1 MNIRSI
7 SCIETILH
15 KGDKFM
21 ATASIQKKPA
31 SLQQESGTMYNILFI
46 IGLCHLLNDSIQSVI
61 PAMFPILEESMGLS
75 FTQLGL
81 IAFALN
87 MVSSV
92 MQPVVGL
99 YTDKKPMPYA
109 LPIGLTSSML
119 GVLGLAFAP
128 SFLTILLSVIF
139 IGLGSAIFHPE
150 GSRVAYMAAG
160 NRRGLAQSIY
170 QVGGNSGQA
179 LAPLIT
185 ALILVPLG
193 QFGAIWFTVVA
204 ALAVGFLVYIASW
217 YTRKL
222 KEIKA
227 TKKIKVKNTDTK
239 ALSKSIRNA
248 VIIII
253 FLIFARSWYVSAIS
267 GFYAFFAIDK
277 YELTIA
283 SSQIYIFTFLLMG
296 AVGTFLGGPLAD
308 RFGKRTVILISLLA
322 TAPLS
327 LLLPFVGSTLSI
339 IILALIGIILMSS
352 FSVTVVYAQEL
363 VPGKI
368 GLMSGL
374 TVGLAFGMGAIGS
387 VALGALID
395 WIGLTTTMIGVAL
408 LPLLGILAFL
418 LPTDRK
424 VTEWQQAN

>member
-1 MNIRSI
+1 MSI
-7 SCIETILH
+7 
-15 KGDKFM
+15 
-21 ATASIQKKPA
+21 ASIPKKPA
-31 SLQQESGTMYNILFI
+31 SYQQETGTVYNILFI

-128 SFLTILLSVIF
+128 SFFTILLSVIF

-150 GSRVAYMAAG
+150 GSRVAYLAAG

-204 ALAVGFLVYIASW
+204 ALAVGFLIYIANW
-217 YTRKL
+217 YSRKL
-222 KEIKA
+222 QVIDSMKK
-227 TKKIKVKNTDTK
+227 TKVNKSTDNK
-239 ALSKSIRNA
+239 GLSKSIRNA
-248 VIIII
+248 LIIII

-267 GFYAFFAIDK
+267 NFYTFFAIDK
-277 YELTIA
+277 YRLTIA
-283 SSQIYIFTFLLMG
+283 SSQIYIFIFLLMG

-327 LLLPFVGSTLSI
+327 IVLPFVGSTLSI

-387 VALGALID
+387 VALGVLID
-395 WIGLTTTMIGVAL
+395 WIGLTTTMIGVAI
-408 LPLLGILAFL
+408 LPLIGLLAFL
-418 LPTDRK
+418 LPTDQK
-424 VTEWQQAN
+424 LTEWQQTN

>member
-1 MNIRSI
+1 MS
-7 SCIETILH
+7 
-15 KGDKFM
+15 
-21 ATASIQKKPA
+21 TASIPKKPA
-31 SLQQESGTMYNILFI
+31 SYERDTGTVYNILFI

-61 PAMFPILEESMGLS
+61 PAMFPILEKSMGLT

-81 IAFALN
+81 IAFSLN

-92 MQPVVGL
+92 MQPVVGF
-99 YTDKKPMPYA
+99 YTDKRPMPYA

-128 SFLTILLSVIF
+128 SFITILLSVIF

-179 LAPLIT
+179 LAPVIT

-204 ALAVGFLVYIASW
+204 ALAVCFLIYIAKW
-217 YTRKL
+217 YSAKLSIMNAERKA
-222 KEIKA
+222 KQQVENKS
-227 TKKIKVKNTDTK
+227 KS
-239 ALSKSIRNA
+239 LSKAIRNA
-248 VIIII
+248 LIIII
-253 FLIFARSWYVSAIS
+253 FIIFARSWYGSAIS
-267 GFYAFFAIDK
+267 NFYAFYAIEK
-277 YELTIA
+277 YDLTIA
-283 SSQIYIFTFLLMG
+283 TSQLYIFTFLVMG

-308 RFGKRTVILISLLA
+308 RFGKRNVILVSLLA
-322 TAPLS
+322 TVPFT
-327 LLLPFVGSTLSI
+327 LLLPFVGPTASL
-339 IILALIGIILMSS
+339 ILLGCIGIILMSS

-368 GLMSGL
+368 GTMSGL

-387 VALGALID
+387 VALGAIID
-395 WIGLTTTMIGVAL
+395 TLGLTTTMIGVAL
-408 LPLLGILAFL
+408 LPVLGILAFL
-418 LPTDRK
+418 LPSDRK
-424 VTEWQQAN
+424 LQEWQQQ